1 MLLLCHSH
9 TSLKVGM
16 TITGER
22 LKKEKN
28 KMKSKTSISLTALV
42 ALIVLLSVAWPVFAV
57 PPGPLLLDPKAIPK
71 FVNQLTG
78 PPPVYAP
85 NVGTANEYTIDAT
98 QFTQQILPPG
108 FPTTK
113 VWGYGGTIVGGTY
126 LANAPGATFEA
137 VRGVPIKVTWQN
149 KLDGSHLLPVDP
161 TLHWANPNNI
171 PMPDPLN
178 PLAPVAPFPPYDGI
192 TTFGFDGTVENP
204 PGTGLKYNAQ
214 SPVPLVP
221 HLHGGEVQSTSD
233 GHPEAWFTS
242 ASSGLFGME
251 FSTNDI
257 YQPTTPPPTPGE
269 AVFNYPNE
277 QPPTTLW
284 YHDHALGITRINVL
298 SGLAG
303 FYLLRGNVTNPTS
316 PYYDAVEAALVA
328 SAPFPYNT
336 PEMYRQKYEMPLV
349 IQDRTFRIDGSF
361 FFDTL
366 GVNPNIH
373 PYWTPEF
380 FGNTI
385 MVNGKVWPYMN
396 VDRGVYRLRILDGSN
411 ARFYTL
417 SFVAKNKIL
426 PFDVI
431 GSDGGYLQQ
440 PAIGLKEITIG
451 PGERI
456 DILVDFSGLNPGDTV
471 LLKNTA
477 SAPFKGPAG
486 GGTPAD
492 PQTVGQIMQFRVPL
506 TPTPGPSP
514 INYALLTPFN
524 PTLPVGAFPTL
535 LAGTQTPTTNPR
547 ILTLV
552 EVMGAGGPLAVLLDG
567 QKWMNPVS
575 ENPVLGSTEEWVIV
589 NPTADT
595 HPIHLHLVQ
604 FQLVSRQPF
613 RAGPYLRDWMKN
625 NGMAPL
631 MGTPVWPG
639 SGTNGLTN
647 LAPYLQ
653 KTPVVPGPGVFTTEQ
668 GWKDTIQVNP
678 GEVTTIRIRFAPI
691 DQTTPDTPYPFDAT
705 TNTPGPGYV
714 WHCHILDHEDN
725 EMMRPYIVQP

>member
-1 MLLLCHSH
+1 MP
-9 TSLKVGM
+9 
-16 TITGER
+16 GE
-22 LKKEKN
+22 
-28 KMKSKTSISLTALV
+28 
-42 ALIVLLSVAWPVFAV
+42 
-57 PPGPLLLDPKAIPK
+57 
-71 FVNQLTG
+71 
-78 PPPVYAP
+78 P
-85 NVGTANEYTIDAT
+85 N
-98 QFTQQILPPG
+98 
-108 FPTTK
+108 
-113 VWGYGGTIVGGTY
+113 
-126 LANAPGATFEA
+126 
-137 VRGVPIKVTWQN
+137 
-149 KLDGSHLLPVDP
+149 
-161 TLHWANPNNI
+161 
-171 PMPDPLN
+171 
-178 PLAPVAPFPPYDGI
+178 APVAPFPLYDGI

-204 PGTGLKYNAQ
+204 LGTGLKYNAQ

-242 ASSGLFGME
+242 ASSGLFGTE

-257 YQPTTPPPTPGE
+257 YQSTSTPGE

-303 FYLLRGNVTNPTS
+303 FYLLRDYPNDP
-316 PYYDAVEAALVA
+316 VEQALVA
-328 SAPFPYNT
+328 SAPAGYNT
-336 PEMYRQKYEMPLV
+336 PETYRQKYDMPLV

-385 MVNGKVWPYMN
+385 MVNGLVWPNMD
-396 VDRGVYRLRILDGSN
+396 VDLGVYRLRILDGSN

-456 DILVDFSGLNPGDTV
+456 DILVDFSGLKPGDTV

-506 TPTPGPSP
+506 TPTAGPSP
-514 INYALLTPFN
+514 ITYAAITPFN

-535 LAGTQTPTTNPR
+535 LASTLPTNTNPR

-552 EVMGAGGPLAVLLDG
+552 EVMGAGGPLEVLLDG

-575 ENPVLGSTEEWVIV
+575 ENPTLGSTEEWVIV

-631 MGTPVWPG
+631 TATPVWPG
-639 SGTNGLTN
+639 SGTSGLTK

-653 KTPVVPGPGVFTTEQ
+653 KTAVVPGPGVFTTEQ

-691 DQTTPDTPYPFDAT
+691 DQTIPNTPYPFDAT
-705 TNTPGPGYV
+705 TDTLGPGYV

-725 EMMRPYIVQP
+725 EMMRPYMVLP